1 MLRIL
6 KYQIE
11 GLKNQMAKLPSRKS
25 IEGPA
30 RAPHRAMYKA
40 MGLTDEDLDRPI
52 VGVSSTCNEA
62 TPCNIHLGKLA
73 QNAKQ
78 GVKDSGCTPREFTA
92 IAVSDGIAMGHE
104 GMKASLVSREI
115 IADSI
120 EVMVRAHQ
128 YDAVVGLSGCDKS
141 LPGTL
146 MGMARLNLPAIF
158 VYGGTIMPGNWNGK
172 PVTIQDVYEAVGT
185 FEAGKMTNTELISL
199 ENAACPS
206 AGSCAGMYTANTMA
220 SISEAIGMSLPG
232 SASSPAESQR
242 RSEICYDTGK
252 AIFNLIENNIRPK
265 DILTFEAFENA
276 IAVANAIGG
285 STNSILHLLAL
296 SREIGV
302 KLNMRDFER
311 VRKRTPHIADMRP
324 GGSYVML
331 DLDKVGGV
339 PIILKNLLKK
349 ELIHGE
355 TMTVTGSTMRKNLE
369 SIRFQMPSSST
380 SPSQSSYSSSSTA
393 SYYSDQNVIKP
404 IEDPIHPVGTL
415 AILRGS
421 LAPDGAVVKIAGMGS
436 SRFVGKARVFNAEE
450 DAFDA
455 ISKRKIVEGDVVVI
469 RYEGPKGGPG
479 MREMLAVTAALVGQ
493 GLGEKVAMVTD
504 GRFSGATRGFMVG
517 HVAPEAMVGGPI
529 SLVKDGDTIVLDI
542 KKRKI
547 DLEISKP
554 EIRKR
559 QKKWKPIKPHYVSGA
574 LAKYASLVSSASE
587 GAITVPA
594 LTGFQR

>member
-1 MLRIL
+1 MMI
-6 KYQIE
+6 
-11 GLKNQMAKLPSRKS
+11 LPSRKVV
-25 IEGPA
+25 EGPA

-40 MGLTDEDLDRPI
+40 MGLTDEDLGRPI

-78 GVKDSGCTPREFTA
+78 GVRDCGCTPREFTA

-146 MGMARLNLPAIF
+146 MGMARLNLPSIF

-172 PVTIQDVYEAVGT
+172 TVTIQDVYEAVGT
-185 FEAGKMTNTELISL
+185 FEAGKITNTQLINL
-199 ENAACPS
+199 ENVACPT

-232 SASSPAESQR
+232 SASAPAESQR

-265 DILTFEAFENA
+265 DILTFESFENA
-276 IAVANAIGG
+276 ITVANAIGG

-302 KLNMRDFER
+302 KLKVKDFER
-311 VRKRTPHIADMRP
+311 IRKRTPHIADMRP
-324 GGSYVML
+324 GGSYVMI

-339 PIILKNLLKK
+339 PVILKKLLKNNLL
-349 ELIHGE
+349 HGE
-355 TMTVTGSTMRKNLE
+355 VITVTGNSMNKNLE
-369 SIRFQMPSSST
+369 SIE
-380 SPSQSSYSSSSTA
+380 SSYNA
-393 SYYSDQNVIKP
+393 LQNVVKP
-404 IEDPIHPVGTL
+404 IEDPIHQVGTL
-415 AILRGS
+415 AILKGS
-421 LAPDGAVVKIAGMGS
+421 LAPDGAVVKIAGLNRPS
-436 SRFVGKARVFNAEE
+436 FVGKARVFNAEE
-450 DAFDA
+450 DAFKA
-455 ISKRKIVEGDVVVI
+455 ISNRKIVEGDVVVI
-469 RYEGPKGGPG
+469 RYEGPRGGPG
-479 MREMLAVTAALVGQ
+479 MREMLGVTAALVGQ

-529 SLVKDGDTIVLDI
+529 SLVKDGDTIELDI
-542 KKRKI
+542 KRGKVN
-547 DLEISKP
+547 LQISKA
-554 EIRKR
+554 EMRR
-559 QKKWKPIKPHYVSGA
+559 REKKWKPIKPHYISGA

-587 GAITVPA
+587 GAVTVPA
-594 LTGFQR
+594 RIRV